1 MEVYVMEE
9 ENQQQKQA
17 QEEKKEGGKGAVAFA
32 AMFGPPV
39 VFFTLVILFGGPKAP
54 SSGATGVKKPMPTPP
69 GVRNWDKVCATLDEL
84 LSRTKQFAIKAQTK
98 GKEWGWEKMGEE
110 YQKAC
115 ERLQKVVDETKQSGN
130 FDYHSLWDVAKELR
144 KLAQAPYNEY
154 QAQKAEGRDP
164 NRGLIH
170 VGILYDRGCMQIY
183 AAMVKCLQLLGQ
195 KREGSK
201 KWDFEQDYQ
210 EACDFY
216 QTLNRE

>member
-1 MEVYVMEE
+1 MEE
-9 ENQQQKQA
+9 GSQQQ
-17 QEEKKEGGKGAVAFA
+17 
-32 AMFGPPV
+32 
-39 VFFTLVILFGGPKAP
+39 LFGGPKAA
-54 SSGATGVKKPMPTPP
+54 SSGTPSVRKPVPRPP
-69 GVRNWDKVCATLDEL
+69 EVENWDKVCATLNEL
-84 LSRTKQFAIKAQTK
+84 LSRTQQFAIKAQAK
-98 GKEWGWEKMGEE
+98 GKEWGWEKMEQE
-110 YQKAC
+110 YEKVC

-154 QAQKAEGRDP
+154 QTQKAQGRDP
-164 NRGLIH
+164 NRGLIQ
-170 VGILYDRGCMQIY
+170 VSILYDRGCMQIY
-183 AAMVKCLQLLGQ
+183 AAIVKCLQLLGQ

>member
-1 MEVYVMEE
+1 MGGES
-9 ENQQQKQA
+9 QQQGQS
-17 QEEKKEGGKGAVAFA
+17 QEEKKEGGKGAVALA

-39 VFFTLVILFGGPKAP
+39 VFFALVILFGGPKVP
-54 SSGATGVKKPMPTPP
+54 SSGTTGVRKPVSQPSK
-69 GVRNWDKVCATLDEL
+69 VENWDKVCAALDEL

-98 GKEWGWEKMGEE
+98 GKEWGWEKMGQE
-110 YQKAC
+110 YQKVC
-115 ERLQKVVDETKQSGN
+115 ERLQEVLKETKQSGN

-164 NRGLIH
+164 NRGLIQ

>member
-1 MEVYVMEE
+1 MEE
-9 ENQQQKQA
+9 GSQQQVQT
-17 QEEKKEGGKGAVAFA
+17 QEEKKEGGKGVVAFA

-39 VFFTLVILFGGPKAP
+39 VFFALVILFGGPKAA
-54 SSGATGVKKPMPTPP
+54 SSGSPDVSKPAPRQPE
-69 GVRNWDKVCATLDEL
+69 VENWDKVCATLDEL
-84 LSRTKQFAIKAQTK
+84 LSRTKQFAIKAQAK
-98 GKEWGWEKMGEE
+98 GREWGWEKMGQE
-110 YQKAC
+110 YEKVCQ
-115 ERLQKVVDETKQSGN
+115 RLQKVVDETKQSGN

-154 QAQKAEGRDP
+154 QAQKAQGRDP
-164 NRGLIH
+164 NRGLIQ
-170 VGILYDRGCMQIY
+170 VSILYDRGCMQIY
-183 AAMVKCLQLLGQ
+183 AAIVKCLRLLGQ